1 MRSIE
6 GPCRPLRGVGF
17 VVALAIAAAG
27 GCRQEPGRWDQAQSA
42 SEGKTAQQA
51 SADRLNSP
59 ERAPRDGGDNTVA
72 DAPPPFTPGAPS
84 TSAGPITW
92 TPKGNPAGNQPA
104 VTELPAIDLA
114 ALASGAP
121 LPGSE
126 FNRFFP
132 AQRGNDDR
140 VAKQEKQGFAQ
151 YSLRRDGAEIAQ
163 FSITD
168 LRSNPQAAEKF
179 GQPDLT
185 IDLAVKL
192 VAEVLAFLT
201 INGKPGDSLGEFVES
216 ITDYRDEAR
225 MRLATMIC
233 VDGVLP
239 LGPDFL
245 SKAINYVGGNPDQ
258 VKGNERFQRIS
269 GLIPGDGLKNQI
281 GFLQKSLE
289 AMTGFVPKFVTE
301 NNITQGRVLESVKRI
316 SDKYEG
322 SLDYIASVLDMTTD
336 YFEHTGTQTVARQLI
351 TRAVSEI

>member
-1 MRSIE
+1 MSKPIYEIVDALPRRSLTVGLLKSLDWVVPGE
-6 GPCRPLRGVGF
+6 YVNLVGF
-17 VVALAIAAAG
+17 EETIRAITG
-27 GCRQEPGRWDQAQSA
+27 ESDNDYIQRVGV
-42 SEGKTAQQA
+42 
-51 SADRLNSP
+51 
-59 ERAPRDGGDNTVA
+59 RAIELYND
-72 DAPPPFTPGAPS
+72 
-84 TSAGPITW
+84 TSQGY
-92 TPKGNPAGNQPA
+92 
-104 VTELPAIDLA
+104 
-114 ALASGAP
+114 
-121 LPGSE
+121 
-126 FNRFFP
+126 
-132 AQRGNDDR
+132 QRGLWIYQTADS
-140 VAKQEKQGFAQ
+140 VQGFA
-151 YSLRRDGAEIAQ
+151 GAASFIEKVSGS
-163 FSITD
+163 FSFLSWLGALT
-168 LRSNPQAAEKF
+168 PKAETT
-179 GQPDLT
+179 QS

-192 VAEVLAFLT
+192 VAEILAFLT

-245 SKAINYVGGNPDQ
+245 SKAINYVGGNPGQ
-258 VKGNERFQRIS
+258 VKENERFQRIS

-289 AMTGFVPKFVTE
+289 ALTDFVPKFVSKHGV
-301 NNITQGRVLESVKRI
+301 TQSRVLESVKRI

>member
-1 MRSIE
+1 MTAAGAKNRHGIHLEKQQTNMSKPIFQIVDELPQRSLTVGLLKSLDWVVPGE
-6 GPCRPLRGVGF
+6 YVNLVGF
-17 VVALAIAAAG
+17 EETIRAITG
-27 GCRQEPGRWDQAQSA
+27 ESDNDYIQRVGV
-42 SEGKTAQQA
+42 
-51 SADRLNSP
+51 
-59 ERAPRDGGDNTVA
+59 RAIELYND
-72 DAPPPFTPGAPS
+72 
-84 TSAGPITW
+84 TSQGY
-92 TPKGNPAGNQPA
+92 
-104 VTELPAIDLA
+104 
-114 ALASGAP
+114 
-121 LPGSE
+121 
-126 FNRFFP
+126 
-132 AQRGNDDR
+132 QRGLWIYQTADS
-140 VAKQEKQGFAQ
+140 VQGFA
-151 YSLRRDGAEIAQ
+151 GAASFIEKVSGS
-163 FSITD
+163 FSFLGWLGALT
-168 LRSNPQAAEKF
+168 PKAETT
-179 GQPDLT
+179 QS

-192 VAEVLAFLT
+192 VAEILAFLT
-201 INGKPGDSLGEFVES
+201 INGKPGDSVGEFVES

-281 GFLQKSLE
+281 GFLQKALE